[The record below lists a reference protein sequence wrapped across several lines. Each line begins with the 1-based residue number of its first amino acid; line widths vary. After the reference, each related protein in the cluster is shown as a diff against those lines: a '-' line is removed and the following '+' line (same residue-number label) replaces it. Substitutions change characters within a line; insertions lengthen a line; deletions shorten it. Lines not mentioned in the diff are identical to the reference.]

1 EIKKVQANQRAA
13 AVEEQERIERMK
25 DDEQARRAF
34 QDQLARQQEEIREE
48 YYSGLK
54 GLWRRKRGK
63 EPPELAT
70 LPTVE
75 QLMEKR
81 RARIEAEKKK
91 GKNGRKNSVS
101 RSGRKQSVFDD
112 LRKSLGLT

>member
-1 EIKKVQANQRAA
+1 MDKLQQLYNDTFPANKDTGQKSGDGNNEGMLLTASSYVQGAIDWITG
-13 AVEEQERIERMK
+13 E
-25 DDEQARRAF
+25 D
-34 QDQLARQQEEIREE
+34 LARQQEEIREE

-101 RSGRKQSVFDD
+101 RSGRK
-112 LRKSLGLT
+112 